1 MTRWAA
7 LLACAI
13 SWDAC
18 GATIYLCKAYSGGS
32 FWSSSHC
39 SQQRALIERIVSV
52 PDGMPFDQQVQLG
65 EQDRANA
72 ARLRAPPL
80 PLAQS
85 AGQSAGSND
94 IACDALK
101 AHIASIDARARMPQ
115 SAQTQDRLR
124 MEKRKAQAQ
133 TARMGC

>member
-1 MTRWAA
+1 MTRWTA
-7 LLACAI
+7 LIACLI
-13 SWDAC
+13 SWDAS
-18 GATIYLCKAYSGGS
+18 GATIYLCKAYSGGT

-39 SQQRALIERIVSV
+39 SQKKALIERIVSV

-80 PLAQS
+80 PAVQS
-85 AGQSAGSND
+85 TGQSAGRND
-94 IACDALK
+94 ITCEALK

-124 MEKRKAQAQ
+124 MEKRKLQGQ
-133 TARMGC
+133 SARLGC

>member
-1 MTRWAA
+1 MKRWAA

-13 SWDAC
+13 SWEAC
-18 GATIYLCKAYSGGS
+18 GATIYLCRAYSGGS

-39 SQQRALIERIVSV
+39 SQQKALIERIVSV

-72 ARLRAPPL
+72 ARLRTPP
-80 PLAQS
+80 PPVQS
-85 AGQSAGSND
+85 AGQTIGSNG
-94 IACDALK
+94 IRCKALK

-115 SAQTQDRLR
+115 SAQTQDLLR
-124 MEKRKAQAQ
+124 MEKRKAQVQ
-133 TARMGC
+133 SARLGC

>member
-1 MTRWAA
+1 
-7 LLACAI
+7 
-13 SWDAC
+13 
-18 GATIYLCKAYSGGS
+18 
-32 FWSSSHC
+32 
-39 SQQRALIERIVSV
+39 
-52 PDGMPFDQQVQLG
+52 MPFDQQVQLG